1 MRRGVQFKEW
11 MKGWLSFDETDHN
24 QAMRAGRSQGTTVKL
39 RLTIRI
45 GDLDSFLADRSA
57 RARADGFLECD
68 ELGGRL
74 MVERGW
80 FQLYAREPDARHARM
95 RYQLYL
101 RDPLG
106 RPLTLRGFKLVED
119 DPNFDS
125 WRDTTTLFFRLFP
138 GHREEVEERPGHEAP
153 ANTVATGIARL
164 GVVAVMHEAL
174 SFRGHAPGLLSR
186 LRAVVRFQWFFLREL
201 ALIYYGRPVADTL
214 PSFPR
219 DRRRSYD
226 EAIDWHEVPGH
237 PGLERE
243 IVPYQTE
250 DGVWSEPPSPAPP
263 RRDTPQ
269 DAQPVMLA
277 HGAGVRAQLFYGQ
290 PSGIS
295 LAERLLEE
303 GTTSGSRTG
312 EARSTSPG
320 SSTRMTTWPA
330 TTIRPRLR
338 RCSERADA
346 STLKAIVHCQGSIN
360 FTASAVSGLLPDVT
374 HVVSSAVSLHIRV
387 TLPSRVKQLLMLPLA
402 DLVLPGYDAQWGIR
416 SPSIPANF
424 FAGIAGLV
432 RRDVDCRNPVCATA
446 NYMYGAG
453 PDVLLRHSEIDRDV
467 HEWLGREL
475 GYSTFGFV
483 NQLVNSVGAGALV
496 PAQRVEGLPPSYV
509 DGPPDTRAAFTFI
522 YGTENRMFLPEGQR
536 LTFEHF
542 KDHAPVRP
550 RDSPVRR
557 PRPSRHHHRQA
568 QPRGLRGHARGS
580 GALDRAVP
588 VQ

>member
-1 MRRGVQFKEW
+1 
-11 MKGWLSFDETDHN
+11 
-24 QAMRAGRSQGTTVKL
+24 MRAGRSQGTTVKL

-45 GDLDSFLADRSA
+45 GDLDSFLADRSV

-219 DRRRSYD
+219 DRRRSYH
-226 EAIDWHEVPGH
+226 EEIDWHEVPGH
-237 PGLERE
+237 PDLQRE

-250 DGVWSEPPSPAPP
+250 DGVWLNLHHLRRRGGIP
-263 RRDTPQ
+263 RN
-269 DAQPVMLA
+269 AQPVMLA

-303 GTTSGSRTG
+303 RYDVWVQNWRGSIDFPGIFYTHDHV
-312 EARSTSPG
+312 ARYDH
-320 SSTRMTTWPA
+320 PA
-330 TTIRPRLR
+330 AVEKVLQ
-338 RCSERADA
+338 RAHA

-360 FTASAVSGLLPDVT
+360 FTASAVSGLLPEVT

-542 KDHAPVRP
+542 KDHAPVPPEIAPFEGLGHLDTIIGR
-550 RDSPVRR
+550 RSPEVFE
-557 PRPSRHHHRQA
+557 A
-568 QPRGLRGHARGS
+568 MLEGLER
-580 GALDRAVP
+580 
-588 VQ
+588 